1 MQARHVMSS
10 PVTTVD
16 RSTSVDE
23 CLRLVGSSGFT
34 VLPVVDERKHL
45 VGIVSEGD
53 LLRARFRELGG
64 ADSQPDEMTAGDVM
78 ASPVVAMTADA
89 EVSELASAM
98 LRSRLRGI
106 PIVHDHDILGIVT
119 RPDLIAVLTTDD
131 AQVAKE
137 AQHRL
142 DVYGGAGRWRVDVAH
157 GSASIYGV
165 TPQDPERNV
174 IAALADTVPGIT
186 EVHFPPES
194 TSPGGR

>member
-16 RSTSVDE
+16 KSTSVDE
-23 CLRLVGSSGFT
+23 CLQLVGKSGFT

-64 ADSQPDEMTAGDVM
+64 VDPVATQDEVTAGDVM
-78 ASPVVAMTADA
+78 SSPVVAMTADA

-119 RPDLIAVLTTDD
+119 RPDLIAILTTDD
-131 AQVAKE
+131 AQIAKE
-137 AQHRL
+137 VQHRL

-157 GSASIYGV
+157 GSATIFGA

-186 EVHFPPES
+186 EVHFPPE
-194 TSPGGR
+194 

>member
-1 MQARHVMSS
+1 M
-10 PVTTVD
+10 
-16 RSTSVDE
+16 DE
-23 CLRLVGSSGFT
+23 CLQLVGSSGFT

-137 AQHRL
+137 VQHRL

-157 GSASIYGV
+157 GSASIFGV
-165 TPQDPERNV
+165 TPHDPERNV
-174 IAALADTVPGIT
+174 IAALADTVPGIA

>member
-16 RSTSVDE
+16 KSTSVDE
-23 CLRLVGSSGFT
+23 CLQMVGQSGFT

-64 ADSQPDEMTAGDVM
+64 SSAPATTKPEVTAGDIM

-131 AQVAKE
+131 TQIAKE
-137 AQHRL
+137 VQHRL
-142 DVYGGAGRWRVDVAH
+142 DIYGGAGRWRVDVTH
-157 GSASIYGV
+157 GSASIFGV
-165 TPQDPERNV
+165 TPEDPERNV
-174 IAALADTVPGIT
+174 IAALADTVPGIA
-186 EVHFPPES
+186 EVHFPPE
-194 TSPGGR
+194 

>member
-119 RPDLIAVLTTDD
+119 RPDLIAVLTADD

-137 AQHRL
+137 VQHRL
-142 DVYGGAGRWRVDVAH
+142 DVYGGVGRWRVDVAH
-157 GSASIYGV
+157 GSASIFGV
-165 TPQDPERNV
+165 TPRDPERNV
-174 IAALADTVPGIT
+174 IAALADTVPGIA
-186 EVHFPPES
+186 EVHFPPE
-194 TSPGGR
+194 

>member
-137 AQHRL
+137 VQHRL

-157 GSASIYGV
+157 GSASIFGV
-165 TPQDPERNV
+165 TPHDPERNV
-174 IAALADTVPGIT
+174 IAALADTVPGIA

-194 TSPGGR
+194 TSPGGT